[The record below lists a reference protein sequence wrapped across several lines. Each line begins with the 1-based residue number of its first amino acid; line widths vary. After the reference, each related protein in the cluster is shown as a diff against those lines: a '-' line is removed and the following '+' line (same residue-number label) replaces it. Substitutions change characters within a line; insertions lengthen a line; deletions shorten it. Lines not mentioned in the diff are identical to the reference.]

1 MTINKFQGKTQEEAI
16 AKAKEE
22 FGERAVIMN
31 IREVKPKGLFRAFKN
46 STFEVTAAMEEKE
59 HFSNAMQAA
68 QMTQSMAK
76 EGKLHDMINLA
87 ADEPITIPKL
97 QEQEGNAQ
105 ATRQEPARM
114 PQSQNL
120 VQENEEKKLEERLE
134 VLSDRLEK
142 SLGGKN
148 PKEPETPKGPS
159 SEELNFV
166 RILYSTLLKN
176 EVSEQY
182 VNQILGEIEKFIRPG
197 HSVDTILS
205 NVYQKLILRFG
216 QPKSLDLS
224 GAKPHVV
231 FFIGPTGVGKTTTI
245 AKIASKY
252 KVDYEKKVAFITA
265 DTYRIAATEQLQV
278 YANILDAPMSIVYS
292 KEELNEAI
300 EKYAEYDL
308 VFVDTAGFSHKNEE
322 QKEDIRNLIQG
333 VSPEYT
339 SEVYLVLSATT
350 KYRDLLDIVDTYRTI
365 SEFKLIF
372 TKLDETSTY
381 GNLLNIKLYS
391 DAELSYTTNGQNVPD
406 DIELFD
412 TQKIVKQ
419 LLGGNSIYFAQPFFK
434 VTNQGSSKNMN
445 RGSIYLFLQN
455 SLQLPDEWILSLDA
469 DYQSEGNFGAM
480 LQRSYWGIDAG
491 IRKTFFNKRLTLGLQ
506 ANDLWNSR
514 YGSFMLFGPRLTY
527 TKKANPDSR
536 SFSLNLS
543 YRFNAAGKAYK
554 GKHVSEQDL
563 KRL

>member
-1 MTINKFQGKTQEEAI
+1 MWHVFDGI
-16 AKAKEE
+16 AA
-22 FGERAVIMN
+22 
-31 IREVKPKGLFRAFKN
+31 IREHKARQSAVQSWGEEIAGGEN
-46 STFEVTAAMEEKE
+46 SSRVR
-59 HFSNAMQAA
+59 N
-68 QMTQSMAK
+68 
-76 EGKLHDMINLA
+76 
-87 ADEPITIPKL
+87 
-97 QEQEGNAQ
+97 
-105 ATRQEPARM
+105 
-114 PQSQNL
+114 
-120 VQENEEKKLEERLE
+120 VQKKLPQTTRGLM
-134 VLSDRLEK
+134 
-142 SLGGKN
+142 
-148 PKEPETPKGPS
+148 
-159 SEELNFV
+159 
-166 RILYSTLLKN
+166 
-176 EVSEQY
+176 
-182 VNQILGEIEKFIRPG
+182 RP
-197 HSVDTILS
+197 
-205 NVYQKLILRFG
+205 
-216 QPKSLDLS
+216 DLS

-333 VSPEYT
+333 VDPEYT

-419 LLGGNSIYFAQPFFK
+419 LLGGNS
-434 VTNQGSSKNMN
+434 
-445 RGSIYLFLQN
+445 
-455 SLQLPDEWILSLDA
+455 
-469 DYQSEGNFGAM
+469 
-480 LQRSYWGIDAG
+480 
-491 IRKTFFNKRLTLGLQ
+491 
-506 ANDLWNSR
+506 
-514 YGSFMLFGPRLTY
+514 
-527 TKKANPDSR
+527 
-536 SFSLNLS
+536 
-543 YRFNAAGKAYK
+543 
-554 GKHVSEQDL
+554 
-563 KRL
+563 

>member
-1 MTINKFQGKTQEEAI
+1 
-16 AKAKEE
+16 
-22 FGERAVIMN
+22 
-31 IREVKPKGLFRAFKN
+31 
-46 STFEVTAAMEEKE
+46 
-59 HFSNAMQAA
+59 
-68 QMTQSMAK
+68 
-76 EGKLHDMINLA
+76 MINLA

-300 EKYAEYDL
+300 GKYAEYDL

-333 VSPEYT
+333 VDPEYT

-350 KYRDLLDIVDTYRTI
+350 KYRDLLDIVDTYHTI

-419 LLGGNSIYFAQPFFK
+419 LLGGNS
-434 VTNQGSSKNMN
+434 
-445 RGSIYLFLQN
+445 
-455 SLQLPDEWILSLDA
+455 
-469 DYQSEGNFGAM
+469 
-480 LQRSYWGIDAG
+480 
-491 IRKTFFNKRLTLGLQ
+491 
-506 ANDLWNSR
+506 
-514 YGSFMLFGPRLTY
+514 
-527 TKKANPDSR
+527 
-536 SFSLNLS
+536 
-543 YRFNAAGKAYK
+543 
-554 GKHVSEQDL
+554 
-563 KRL
+563 

>member
-1 MTINKFQGKTQEEAI
+1 MQYRLTRQA
-16 AKAKEE
+16 
-22 FGERAVIMN
+22 ERAVEYARDIAEELHHTYVGTEHLMLGLIRAVDGLASKVLLQNDVTEEQMLRLIQQLINDGNMMSGEVADYTPRARRVLECSSREAARLNQTQIGTEHLLIALLKEKDCIALRLLNTLGVSIQKIYSELLAAMGMN
-31 IREVKPKGLFRAFKN
+31 TAMAKEYMAGKNNGSKEKN
-46 STFEVTAAMEEKE
+46 SALESYSMDLTR
-59 HFSNAMQAA
+59 
-68 QMTQSMAK
+68 MAK

-114 PQSQNL
+114 PQSQNMT
-120 VQENEEKKLEERLE
+120 QDNDEKNLEERLE

-148 PKEPETPKGPS
+148 PKEPEAPKGPS

-300 EKYAEYDL
+300 GKYAEYDL

-333 VSPEYT
+333 VDPEYT

-419 LLGGNSIYFAQPFFK
+419 LLGGNS
-434 VTNQGSSKNMN
+434 
-445 RGSIYLFLQN
+445 
-455 SLQLPDEWILSLDA
+455 
-469 DYQSEGNFGAM
+469 
-480 LQRSYWGIDAG
+480 
-491 IRKTFFNKRLTLGLQ
+491 
-506 ANDLWNSR
+506 
-514 YGSFMLFGPRLTY
+514 
-527 TKKANPDSR
+527 
-536 SFSLNLS
+536 
-543 YRFNAAGKAYK
+543 
-554 GKHVSEQDL
+554 
-563 KRL
+563 